1 LEETVMFDSHGRR
14 RGLAALALALLAG
27 PALAAG
33 DKIRTERVQFAKG
46 ASSAIVTGSIKG
58 YETVDYLVNA
68 RQGQAANVS
77 LATRHT
83 ATYFNLL
90 APGQTEVAFFNGSI
104 NGNQFEGSLP
114 ANGEYRIRVYMMRS
128 AARRNEVAD
137 YRLEVVIA
145 AAGQAATAPAG
156 DAKVAG
162 TGYHA
167 TGTVPCAMGGG
178 QPTGSCPFGVMR
190 KGQGSGMVTVTR
202 PDGRQR
208 VIFFEQGRATGYDQS
223 QADKGGFS
231 ATRQGDTTTV
241 RIGEER
247 YEIPDAV
254 VSGG

>member
-1 LEETVMFDSHGRR
+1 M
-14 RGLAALALALLAG
+14 
-27 PALAAG
+27 
-33 DKIRTERVQFAKG
+33 
-46 ASSAIVTGSIKG
+46 
-58 YETVDYLVNA
+58 
-68 RQGQAANVS
+68 
-77 LATRHT
+77 

-114 ANGEYRIRVYMMRS
+114 ANGEYRIRVYMIRS

-137 YRLEVVIA
+137 YRLEIAIA
-145 AAGQAATAPAG
+145 AAGPAAAAPAG

-167 TGTVPCAMGGG
+167 TGNVPCAMGGG

-223 QADKGGFS
+223 QADKGAFG

-254 VSGG
+254 IQGG